1 MGAQTQVETFQEQE
15 ISNVVWAM
23 ATLSRSDE
31 QLLETMARDVLRRG
45 MAAFV
50 PQAISNMVW
59 GFAVLEY
66 SNNPFMLVTP
76 SPCSTSDDFILNCTV
91 LHLP

>member
-1 MGAQTQVETFQEQE
+1 M
-15 ISNVVWAM
+15 VWAM
-23 ATLSRSDE
+23 ATLSRSDD

-45 MAAFV
+45 MNAFV

-66 SNNPFMLVTP
+66 SNTPFMLVTS
-76 SPCSTSDDFILNCTV
+76 SP
-91 LHLP
+91 